1 MVYFYVI
8 LNQFSEFLAI
18 FTPHFMIN
26 YVNGQIAELNPA
38 LAVIETNGVGYGLF
52 ISLNTYSQIQGKTN
66 AKLYIES
73 VYIRDDNPKYFGFAD
88 IEEREL
94 FQKLISVSGVGGSSA
109 LLMLSSLTAPEI
121 AGAINTANVALLK
134 SVKGIGEKTAQR
146 IVVDLKGKMGKHEGG
161 ISQILSNSYNKN
173 KDEALMALVTL
184 GFQKLA
190 AEKAIEKSIKQ
201 QGVSTDNVEQLIK
214 SALKNM

>member
-1 MVYFYVI
+1 
-8 LNQFSEFLAI
+8 
-18 FTPHFMIN
+18 
-26 YVNGQIAELNPA
+26 
-38 LAVIETNGVGYGLF
+38 
-52 ISLNTYSQIQGKTN
+52 
-66 AKLYIES
+66 
-73 VYIRDDNPKYFGFAD
+73 
-88 IEEREL
+88 
-94 FQKLISVSGVGGSSA
+94 
-109 LLMLSSLTAPEI
+109 
-121 AGAINTANVALLK
+121 VALLK